1 MSITNVIA
9 IDGPVASGKT
19 VVGKALAQQLGFR
32 FVDTGIMYRA
42 ITWYVIH
49 RKVDP
54 IDEISVAKIATN
66 AKLEITP
73 ETEGR
78 VLVNGNEATKH
89 LKQADVEAAVS
100 YVSRVPE
107 VRSALVEQQRRM
119 ASEGRIVMVGRDI
132 GTNVLKDA
140 DLKIFLYASKE
151 ERVRR
156 RIEDARRSNPEL
168 TAANIKAN
176 IEQRDKID
184 SERTLAPLKAADD
197 AVEFCTDGLS
207 ENQVVQA
214 MIALVKGT

>member
-1 MSITNVIA
+1 
-9 IDGPVASGKT
+9 
-19 VVGKALAQQLGFR
+19 
-32 FVDTGIMYRA
+32 
-42 ITWYVIH
+42 
-49 RKVDP
+49 
-54 IDEISVAKIATN
+54 
-66 AKLEITP
+66 
-73 ETEGR
+73 
-78 VLVNGNEATKH
+78 
-89 LKQADVEAAVS
+89 
-100 YVSRVPE
+100 
-107 VRSALVEQQRRM
+107 
-119 ASEGRIVMVGRDI
+119 MVGRDI

>member
-1 MSITNVIA
+1 MAIANVIA

-19 VVGKALAQQLGFR
+19 VVGKALAKQLGFR

-54 IDEISVAKIATN
+54 TDEISVAKIATN

-78 VLVNGNEATKH
+78 VLVNGNEGTKH
-89 LKQADVEAAVS
+89 LKQADVGAAVS
-100 YVSRVPE
+100 YVSRVPA

-119 ASEGRIVMVGRDI
+119 AGEGRIVMVGRDI

-184 SERTLAPLKAADD
+184 SERTIAPLKVADD
-197 AVEFCTDGLS
+197 AIEFRTDGLS
-207 ENQVVQA
+207 EAQVVQA
-214 MIALVKGT
+214 MLALAGFP

>member
-1 MSITNVIA
+1 VSITNVIA

>member
-1 MSITNVIA
+1 MARANVVA

-19 VVGKALAQQLGFR
+19 VVGKSLAQQLAFR
-32 FVDTGIMYRA
+32 FVDTGVMYRA

-49 RKVDP
+49 SKVDP
-54 IDEISVAKIATN
+54 ADEASIARIMESVELEISPGI
-66 AKLEITP
+66 P
-73 ETEGR
+73 EQ
-78 VLVNGNEATKH
+78 VLVNGHEVTKY
-89 LKQADVEAAVS
+89 LKQADVESAVS
-100 YVSRVPE
+100 YVSKIPE
-107 VRSALVEQQRRM
+107 VRNLLVAQQRRM
-119 ASEGRIVMVGRDI
+119 AREGRIVMVGRDI

-168 TAANIKAN
+168 TAAHIKAN

-184 SERTLAPLKAADD
+184 SERALAPLMAADD
-197 AVEFCTDGLS
+197 AIEFCTDGLS

-214 MIALVKGT
+214 MIALVEGT

>member
-1 MSITNVIA
+1 MSIANVIA

-19 VVGKALAQQLGFR
+19 VVGKALAKQLGFR

-54 IDEISVAKIATN
+54 TDEISVAKIATN

-89 LKQADVEAAVS
+89 LTQADVEAAVS

-184 SERTLAPLKAADD
+184 SERTIAPLKAADD
-197 AVEFCTDGLS
+197 AIEFRTDGLS
-207 ENQVVQA
+207 ETQVVQA
-214 MIALVKGT
+214 MLALAGFP